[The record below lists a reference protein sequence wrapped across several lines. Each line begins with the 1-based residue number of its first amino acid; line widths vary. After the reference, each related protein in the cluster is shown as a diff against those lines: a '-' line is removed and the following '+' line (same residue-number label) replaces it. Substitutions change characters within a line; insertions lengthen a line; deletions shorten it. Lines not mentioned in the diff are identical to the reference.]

1 MSPFLGFGS
10 RRRLFGI
17 LGLVALCACQRAETQ
32 GITQASATAEETK
45 LLVFAAASLQDAFGK
60 LGDAF
65 ESAHP
70 GVDVEFSF
78 AGSQELRAQLE
89 HGARADVFASA
100 DQRNMDELVR
110 QKLVLAPAIFARNE
124 PVIVVSNDCKVAVN
138 TLADLPLLSR
148 IVLGTPEVPI
158 GRYSLQ
164 ILDRA
169 GSQLGADFR
178 SRVEVKVVSR
188 ELNVRQALAR
198 VTLGEAEASIV
209 YRTDSVVAAGKVR
222 AVSIPPEFN
231 VIAEYPIAQSANA
244 EHPSMASEWIALLT
258 SPSGQ
263 QLLTATGFLLAA
275 APKAPVP

>member
-10 RRRLFGI
+10 RCRFIGVLTSVV
-17 LGLVALCACQRAETQ
+17 LSACQRAETQ
-32 GITQASATAEETK
+32 EAPTAAPREAK
-45 LLVFAAASLQDAFGK
+45 LVVFAAASLQDAFGK
-60 LGDAF
+60 LGRAF
-65 ESAHP
+65 EGAHP
-70 GVDVEFSF
+70 GVSIEFSF

-110 QKLVLAPAIFARNE
+110 QKLVLSPVIFARNE
-124 PVIVVSNDCKVAVN
+124 LVIVVSSDCKVAVN

-169 GSQLGADFR
+169 GSQLGSDFR
-178 SRVEVKVVSR
+178 SRVEAKVVSR

-209 YRTDSVVAAGKVR
+209 YRTDSVVAAGKIR

-231 VIAEYPIAQSANA
+231 VNAEYPIAQNANA

-263 QLLTATGFLLAA
+263 RLLTDAGFLPAGDS
-275 APKAPVP
+275 KAPVP